1 MSELFEAMYEP
12 AVEAG
17 IPAEKYWSMTLD
29 EIIVQAT
36 ANKKVR
42 EREMKEKA
50 IMDYKLARLNAYS
63 FNDPKSTPAIEKV
76 YDFFDDDSID
86 QNLDGSSIKAEQVSA
101 EDKKWMTQKA
111 NMMQLAA
118 QIKRTNAKKKEGG

>member
-1 MSELFEAMYEP
+1 MYEP

-17 IPAEKYWSMTLD
+17 IPADKYWSMTLE

-63 FNDPKSTPAIEKV
+63 FNDPKNTPAIEKV
-76 YDFFDDDSID
+76 YDFFEDTQSNE
-86 QNLDGSSIKAEQVSA
+86 NLDGSVANGAQVSA
-101 EDKKWMTQKA
+101 EDKKWMAQKA

-118 QIKRTNAKKKEGG
+118 AIKRTNAKKKEGG

>member
-1 MSELFEAMYEP
+1 MYEP

-17 IPAEKYWSMTLD
+17 IPADKYWSMTLE

-63 FNDPKSTPAIEKV
+63 FNDPKNTPAIEKV
-76 YDFFDDDSID
+76 YDFFEDNQSNE
-86 QNLDGSSIKAEQVSA
+86 NLDGSVANGAQVSA
-101 EDKKWMTQKA
+101 EDKKWMAQKA

-118 QIKRTNAKKKEGG
+118 AIKRTNAKKKEGG

>member
-1 MSELFEAMYEP
+1 MYEP

-29 EIIVQAT
+29 EIVVQAT

-63 FNDPKSTPAIEKV
+63 FNDPKNTPAIEKV
-76 YDFFDDDSID
+76 YDFFEDESGAES
-86 QNLDGSSIKAEQVSA
+86 LDGSPINAEQVSA
-101 EDKKWMTQKA
+101 EDKKWMAQKA
-111 NMMQLAA
+111 SMMQLAA
-118 QIKRTNAKKKEGG
+118 QIKRTNAKKLEGG